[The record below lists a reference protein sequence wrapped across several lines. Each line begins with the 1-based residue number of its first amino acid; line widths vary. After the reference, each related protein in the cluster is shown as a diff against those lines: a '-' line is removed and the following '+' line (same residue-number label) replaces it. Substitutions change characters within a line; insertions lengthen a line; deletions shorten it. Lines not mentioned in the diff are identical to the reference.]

1 LNYMLFSIID
11 SISMDHTE
19 AAKILIKSG
28 ADMNAKGNNG
38 WSALMAAAY
47 YNTVEIVTS

>member
-1 LNYMLFSIID
+1 MNYMLFSIID